1 MSMNRLARGVMAGL
15 LLLQAGSAWALCSS
29 VATAPAGFGT
39 VSSMVVLST
48 VQNASTT
55 NSGLQCTGSLLTL
68 LSSNDHFYATITSS
82 TAGLVGPTGDVIGYT
97 LYADNTTRYP
107 ITRGVRFDF
116 ARNGILD
123 LLGLLNGTTPKAVP
137 LYLRTQVGSNVAA
150 GVYRETLQIFWDW
163 NYCSGIGVGSICLG
177 RDIDKGTQ
185 TLNVTLTVSNDCQIT
200 TPNISFGSAPVVA
213 GFGTVNQ
220 NVSVSCTKGSTYTV
234 GLDDGQNVSGGRRRM
249 KSSANN
255 YLAYDIFKSAG
266 AVRWGS
272 VSSARRASSDADV
285 NPGAGT
291 GTGSQVFNY
300 NAKVYTD
307 QATPPAAT
315 YTDSVILDVQF

>member
-1 MSMNRLARGVMAGL
+1 MNGWLRGCLLLGL
-15 LLLQAGSAWALCSS
+15 LSLGNSAWALCSS
-29 VATAPAGFGT
+29 VATTPASFGT
-39 VSSMVVLST
+39 INSTLVRTT
-48 VQNASTT
+48 VQTASTL
-55 NSGLQCTGSLLTL
+55 NSGLQCTGSLLSL
-68 LSSNDHFYATITSS
+68 LSSGDHFYATITPASG
-82 TAGLVGPTGDVIGYT
+82 GLVGPTGDVINYT
-97 LYADNTTRYP
+97 LYADNSTSYP
-107 ITRGVRFDF
+107 ITRGVAFDF

-137 LYLRTQVGSNVAA
+137 IYLRTLVGSNVAA
-150 GVYRETLQIFWDW
+150 GVYRETLTVAWSW
-163 NYCSGIGVGSICLG
+163 NYCSGIGIGSICLG
-177 RDIDKGTQ
+177 RDIGSGSQ
-185 TLNVTLTVSNDCQIT
+185 SLSVTLTVSNDCQIT
-200 TPNISFGSAPVVA
+200 TPNINFASAPVVA

-220 NVSVSCTKGSTYTV
+220 SINLSCTKGSSYTV

-266 AVRWGS
+266 TVRWGS
-272 VSSARRASSDADV
+272 VSTARRSSSDADV
-285 NPGAGT
+285 NPGVGT

>member
-1 MSMNRLARGVMAGL
+1 MA
-15 LLLQAGSAWALCSS
+15 
-29 VATAPAGFGT
+29 TTPAAFGT
-39 VSSMVVLST
+39 VNSTLVRTT
-48 VQNASTT
+48 VQTASTT
-55 NSGLQCTGSLLTL
+55 NSGLQCTGSLLSL
-68 LSSNDHFYATITSS
+68 LSSNDHFYATITPASG
-82 TAGLVGPTGDVIGYT
+82 GLVGPTGDVINYT
-97 LYADNTTRYP
+97 LYADNSVNYP
-107 ITRGVRFDF
+107 ITRGVAFDF
-116 ARNGILD
+116 ARNGIID

-137 LYLRTQVGSNVAA
+137 IYLRTQIGSNVAA
-150 GVYRETLQIFWDW
+150 GLYQETLTVAWSW
-163 NYCSGIGVGSICLG
+163 NYCSGIGIGSICLG
-177 RDIDKGTQ
+177 RDIGSGSK
-185 TLNVTLTVSNDCQIT
+185 TLNVSLTVSNDCQIT
-200 TPNISFGSAPVVA
+200 TPNISFASAPVVA

-220 NVSVSCTKGSTYTV
+220 SLSVSCTKGSNYTV

-272 VSSARRASSDADV
+272 VGAARRSSSDAEV